1 MGRLASINLKRW
13 IDENRQWLKQPVGN
27 KLVFEDAEFIVM
39 VVGGPNARKDY
50 HVDDG
55 EEFFYQV
62 EGDIVLKVVEDG
74 VPKDIPIRQGEVF
87 LLPPLVPHS
96 PQRPA
101 NTVGLVI
108 ERKRA
113 EGELDGF
120 QWYCEQCGTKL
131 YEEFVAITDIVKQLP
146 PIFERFY
153 GSEANCVCKRCGAK
167 MTKPAQA
174 GA

>member
-1 MGRLASINLKRW
+1 MDLLSTYH
-13 IDENRQWLKQPVGN
+13 LKQWVEAN
-27 KLVFEDAEFIVM
+27 KDYFNPPFRTNRLLVHHKDFLVM
-39 VVGGPNARKDY
+39 ILRGPNTRLDF
-50 HVDDG
+50 HIEPGD
-55 EEFFYQV
+55 EFFYQV
-62 EGDIVLKVVEDG
+62 EGDIVLKVVENG
-74 VPKDIPIRQGEVF
+74 VPKDIPIRQGEMF

-101 NTVGLVI
+101 ATVGLVI

-131 YEEFVAITDIVKQLP
+131 YEEFVPITDIVKQLP

-153 GSEANCVCKRCGAK
+153 GSDQNCVCRKCGAR
-167 MTKPAQA
+167 MLRPA
-174 GA
+174 